1 MGFSVRD
8 LIRRRKFKI
17 LKGKMGKYIRKLN
30 PSEIFC
36 IHCHGKELLYSD
48 NYISSD
54 TTTWY
59 VRKDGTR
66 ALIKTS
72 RTKSSTAYTLDR
84 IMWKC
89 NSCSSVMVTTHAD
102 QLPRRIGSEGV
113 INSPRSYKPRQI
125 LVSNRSPIKFK
136 VFKSKSDR
144 DYYNYD
150 SASGYVLERGNKL
163 GERGPF
169 WYLFFLIF
177 TWFYIDSVSC
187 LAVGSVPSYFSCLL

>member
-1 MGFSVRD
+1 
-8 LIRRRKFKI
+8 
-17 LKGKMGKYIRKLN
+17 
-30 PSEIFC
+30 
-36 IHCHGKELLYSD
+36 
-48 NYISSD
+48 
-54 TTTWY
+54 
-59 VRKDGTR
+59 
-66 ALIKTS
+66 
-72 RTKSSTAYTLDR
+72 
-84 IMWKC
+84 
-89 NSCSSVMVTTHAD
+89 MVTTHAD

-169 WYLFFLIF
+169 WYLLFLIF
-177 TWFYIDSVSC
+177 TWFYIDIALV
-187 LAVGSVPSYFSCLL
+187 VLL